1 MDVKDCMSTKVCF
14 CTPNS
19 SVKDAAKLM
28 CDNHVGCIP
37 VCNDDNCVVGLIT
50 DRDII
55 LRSIACDKDV
65 CRTKVTDVMTC
76 NPCCCSP
83 NTTIDEA
90 TKVMSN
96 LQIRRMPVC
105 DSNNKIVGILT
116 LGDLAHHDK
125 EIGAKEVCNTL
136 ENICGCD
143 GNSKNAE

>member
-65 CRTKVTDVMTC
+65 CKTKVTDVMTC

>member
-1 MDVKDCMSTKVCF
+1 MKVKEC
-14 CTPNS
+14 
-19 SVKDAAKLM
+19 M
-28 CDNHVGCIP
+28 CDESFCVKPETKICEVAKIMSNNHVGSVV
-37 VCNDDNCVVGLIT
+37 VCDNNNCLCGIVT

-65 CRTKVTDVMTC
+65 CKTKVTDVMTC

>member
-1 MDVKDCMSTKVCF
+1 
-14 CTPNS
+14 
-19 SVKDAAKLM
+19 M

-37 VCNDDNCVVGLIT
+37 VCNDDYCVVGLIT

-65 CRTKVTDVMTC
+65 CKTKVTDVMTC

>member
-50 DRDII
+50 DGDII

-65 CRTKVTDVMTC
+65 CKTKVTDVMTC

>member
-65 CRTKVTDVMTC
+65 CKTKVTDVMTC

-96 LQIRRMPVC
+96 SQIRRMPVC

-143 GNSKNAE
+143 GNTKNAE

>member
-65 CRTKVTDVMTC
+65 CKTKVTDVMTC

-96 LQIRRMPVC
+96 LQIRRMRVC

>member
-55 LRSIACDKDV
+55 LRSIACDKDL
-65 CRTKVTDVMTC
+65 CKTKVTDVMTC

>member
-1 MDVKDCMSTKVCF
+1 MNVKECMSTKVCF

-37 VCNDDNCVVGLIT
+37 VCNDDNCVVGVIT

-65 CRTKVTDVMTC
+65 CKTKVTDVMTC

-96 LQIRRMPVC
+96 LHIRRMPVC

-143 GNSKNAE
+143 GNTKNAA